1 MKNLISNI
9 LKGVVAV
16 TTLTLWSCSAENPF
30 DTEGTGIVRLHTVV
44 NSITTR
50 AIDTSEDEAL
60 RANCVVY
67 ISEKNAEKGKSLV
80 YKEKGLDKVK
90 DQISLKAGEYVA
102 EAWSGDSVSASFV
115 SKFYRGYED
124 FSVTKGS
131 TSTVVLNCRIRNVVA
146 SINTATI
153 DPNLMQ
159 DDYVIT
165 IKNAGG
171 SLNYTKAEG
180 DSRGY
185 FMMADN
191 ETSLSYTITGTRKDG
206 KPFTKNGTIDV
217 EPAHHYIFN
226 ILYNPD
232 IPDDPETG
240 GAFIKIEIQDENLID
255 PGIVLIASRP
265 TITGV
270 DFDMANQVVC
280 LDDESIPDNISLQIC
295 GFDGLDDVEFTP
307 KCCSWATLLGDAANG
322 KLSGNKTVNFT
333 KASDAII
340 NLCKDNGIEF
350 SKPEM
355 NADNSVATA
364 FLTISKDVIRRLP
377 KQGKEH
383 KFLIK
388 VVDDGGRETIDSLCI
403 ARSEAAVRVADPIEV
418 YAVDEKDYLAVLAH
432 SATIPFKLSATY
444 DGNDTRGVEYTKK
457 GENDW
462 KFIAAPEPSGIRR
475 KAAAPADSPTVT
487 ITGLESGTTYQYRA
501 RCGDFTGT
509 QINEF
514 TTESPFIIPNAGME
528 DWSNFSD
535 NSKVLL
541 PGAGG
546 ERTFWDTG
554 NHGSATMSV
563 TLTQGSTDMFHSP
576 SKSAKLRSQFVGLG
590 GLAGKFAAG
599 NLFAGTY
606 LETQGTD
613 GRLEFGRAYN
623 GSHPT
628 ALSVWVNY
636 RPGKADKNGCK
647 NGHLALDELDSG
659 QIYVALSTEPVE
671 VRTKKSDQ
679 KLFNPDDACILAYGE
694 HTFDHSNY
702 GPDGAL
708 QQLIIN
714 FDYNAKAR
722 SNKPLYL
729 IIVCSASK
737 FGDFFD
743 GGEGSTMYVDDFEL
757 LYE

>member
-1 MKNLISNI
+1 MMKNLISNI
-9 LKGVVAV
+9 LKGAAGLSAA
-16 TTLTLWSCSAENPF
+16 TLIWSCASENPF
-30 DTEGTGIVRLHTVV
+30 DTEGMGTVRLHTVV

-50 AIDTSEDEAL
+50 AIDSSEETAL
-60 RANCVVY
+60 RNNCVVY
-67 ISEKNAEKGKSLV
+67 ITEKDKGLV
-80 YKEKGLDKVK
+80 YKEKGLDNVK
-90 DQISLKAGEYVA
+90 DQISLKAGEYIA

-115 SKFYRGYED
+115 SKFYRGYET
-124 FSVTKGS
+124 FSVTKNS
-131 TSTVVLNCRIRNVVA
+131 ASTVVLNCRIKNVVA
-146 SINTATI
+146 SINTSTI
-153 DPNLMQ
+153 DPNLMN

-171 SLNYTKAEG
+171 SLTYTKAEG

-191 ETSLSYTITGTRKDG
+191 EKNLTYTIAGTRKDG
-206 KPFTKNGTIDV
+206 KKFSKNGTIEV
-217 EPAHHYIFN
+217 EQAHHYIFN
-226 ILYNPD
+226 ILYDPE
-232 IPDDPETG
+232 IPDDPDTG

-270 DFDMANQVVC
+270 DFDIRNQVVC
-280 LDDESIPDNISLQIC
+280 VDDENIPENISLQIC

-322 KLSGNKTVNFT
+322 KLTGNKTVNFT
-333 KASDAII
+333 KASTNII

-350 SKPEM
+350 SEPEM
-355 NADNSVATA
+355 NADNTVATA

-403 ARSEAAVRVADPIEV
+403 ARSEAAIRVADPIEV
-418 YAVDEKDYLAVLAH
+418 YSIDDNDYMAVLAH
-432 SATIPFKLSATY
+432 SAKIPFKLSSTY
-444 DGNDTRGVEYTKK
+444 DGADIRGVEYTKK

-462 KFIAAPEPSGIRR
+462 KFIAATEPSAIRR
-475 KAAAPADSPTVT
+475 RVAAPAGSPTVI

-501 RCGDFTGT
+501 RCGEFTGS

-514 TTESPFIIPNAGME
+514 TTEAPFIIPNAGME
-528 DWSNFSD
+528 EWSAFSE
-535 NSKVLL
+535 NSNVLL

-546 ERTFWDTG
+546 ERTFWDSG

-576 SKSAKLRSQFVGLG
+576 SMSAKLRSQFVGLG
-590 GLAGKFAAG
+590 GFAGKFAAG

-613 GRLEFGRAYN
+613 GRLEFGRPYN
-623 GSHPT
+623 SSHPS

-636 RPGKADKNGCK
+636 RPDKADKNGSK

-671 VRTKKSDQ
+671 IRTKSSTR
-679 KLFNPDDACILAYGE
+679 KLFNPDDPCILAYGE
-694 HTFDHSNY
+694 YTFDHSNY

-708 QQLIIN
+708 QELRIN
-714 FDYNAKAR
+714 LDYNERAQK
-722 SNKPLYL
+722 NKSLYL

-737 FGDFFD
+737 FGDYFD

-757 LYE
+757 IYE